1 MSEKPIRQVVEETDI
16 NYSNILGKLKTIWKY
31 LIRKWWVLLIALML
45 GGGTGWL
52 IQYLYGVSYT
62 ANCTFTIQGQS
73 ASSSLLNSALSLAS
87 SIGISAKPGT
97 GSYDNN
103 YFANLMKSRRILK
116 QTLLED
122 GMINGKKDLMI
133 NHFIHVTELDDD
145 WKDDKRL
152 SGFKFKHNQ
161 FAGLTRL
168 EDSVLT
174 LLYNS
179 ILENYLSV
187 TYDES
192 SPFNQ
197 AKFTTPDYS
206 FSSNMMQKL
215 LKNTSNHYINE
226 MFKLNND
233 NMRIA
238 EKRVDSLANA
248 IRELDVKVASLKDNV
263 NNVIKQSGFVALNA
277 AIRDQ
282 GLLSI
287 QYSSAVNNFELAKVT
302 MTTDTP
308 ILEVIDDPQFSTEV
322 SFIPIVIA
330 IAGGALG
337 FFFVALIG
345 LVAWNFIGKTIENE
359 NKATSNT
366 SEPLIN

>member
-16 NYSNILGKLKTIWKY
+16 NYGNILGKAKTIWKY
-31 LIRKWWVLLIALML
+31 LIRKWWVLLIALVL
-45 GGGTGWL
+45 GGGLGWL
-52 IQYLYGVSYT
+52 IQYMYGVNYT

-133 NHFIHVTELDDD
+133 NHFIHITELDDD
-145 WKDDKRL
+145 WKDDRRL

-161 FAGLTRL
+161 FSALTRL

-179 ILENYLSV
+179 ILDKYLTV

-192 SPFNQ
+192 SPFNV
-197 AKFTTPDYS
+197 AKFTTPDYA
-206 FSSNMMQKL
+206 FSSEIMQKL
-215 LKNTSNHYINE
+215 LDRTSSHYINE
-226 MFKLNND
+226 MYRLNNE
-233 NMRIA
+233 NLLIA
-238 EKRVDSLANA
+238 GRRVDSIANA
-248 IRELDVKVASLKDNV
+248 IRELDAKVAALKDNS
-263 NNVIKQSGFVALNA
+263 NNVIKQSGLVSLNA

-282 GLLSI
+282 GLLNI

-302 MTTDTP
+302 LTTDTP
-308 ILEVIDDPQFSTEV
+308 ILEVIDDPKFSTEV
-322 SFIPIVIA
+322 SLIPIVIA
-330 IAGGALG
+330 IAGGALS
-337 FFFVALIG
+337 FFFIALIG
-345 LVAWNFIGKTIENE
+345 LIAWNFVSKTIEKE
-359 NKATSNT
+359 KKEIAITT
-366 SEPLIN
+366 ET